1 MLVPE
6 KMANWILSETEKV
19 TDLKLRTWIFEII
32 FERWN
37 MAWNSYCTLK
47 DASWIIEML
56 WLKIF
61 MEFWKYQKFY
71 VEKLAWI
78 TKFYQLK
85 YFWRMKYGPSSFNIW
100 KFVDDYCSLSIPCKI
115 SSN

>member
-56 WLKIF
+56 WLKI
-61 MEFWKYQKFY
+61 YG
-71 VEKLAWI
+71 I
-78 TKFYQLK
+78 LK
-85 YFWRMKYGPSSFNIW
+85 IPEILRRKACM
-100 KFVDDYCSLSIPCKI
+100 DY
-115 SSN
+115 